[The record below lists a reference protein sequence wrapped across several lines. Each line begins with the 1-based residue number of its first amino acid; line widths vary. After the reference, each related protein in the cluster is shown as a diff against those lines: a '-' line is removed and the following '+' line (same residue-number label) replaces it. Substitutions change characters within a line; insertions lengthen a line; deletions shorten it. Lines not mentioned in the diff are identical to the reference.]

1 MASISVAHR
10 AAVAQGALKLRR
22 RLVESGIPA
31 ERVGVKVGLAEVGD
45 LEGSAIITQEG
56 PASIIGYCVDLPAIG
71 EGRMVDR
78 GQAIVACVRAQG
90 GLGLEGTA
98 VLAYSAR
105 TWAAMTWTGGV
116 WLVESGRYEGGEAW
130 TVGVYTGIAAAWN
143 ALEEVCV

>member
-10 AAVAQGALKLRR
+10 AAVAQGALRLRR
-22 RLVESGIPA
+22 RLVERGIPA
-31 ERVGVKVGLAEVGD
+31 EAVGCKLAEVSD
-45 LEGSAIITQEG
+45 LESSGGAIIAQEG

-105 TWAAMTWTGGV
+105 SWAAMTWTGGA

>member
-10 AAVAQGALKLRR
+10 AAVAQGALWMRR
-22 RLVESGIPA
+22 RLVESGIPSEA
-31 ERVGVKVGLAEVGD
+31 VGCKLAEVGD
-45 LEGSAIITQEG
+45 LESSGVAIIRAEG

-71 EGRMVDR
+71 EGRMCDR
-78 GQAIVACVRAQG
+78 GQAIVAGVRAQG

-105 TWAAMTWTGGV
+105 SWAAMTWTGGV
-116 WLVESGRYEGGEAW
+116 WVVESGRYEGEAW
-130 TVGVYTGIAAAWN
+130 TVGVYVGIAAAWN

>member
-10 AAVAQGALKLRR
+10 AAVAQGALRLRR

-45 LEGSAIITQEG
+45 LGGQAIIAAEG
-56 PASIIGYCVDLPAIG
+56 PASVLGYAVDLSAIG

-78 GQAIVACVRAQG
+78 AQAIVAGVRAQG

-105 TWAAMTWTGGV
+105 SWAAMTWTGGA

-130 TVGVYTGIAAAWN
+130 TVGVYVGIAAAWN

>member
-22 RLVESGIPA
+22 RMVERGIPSEA
-31 ERVGVKVGLAEVGD
+31 VGCKLAEVGD
-45 LEGSAIITQEG
+45 LEGSAIIAAEG
-56 PASIIGYCVDLPAIG
+56 PRSVLGYAVDLPAIG
-71 EGRMVDR
+71 EGRMCDR
-78 GQAIVACVRAQG
+78 AQAIVAGVRAQG

-116 WLVESGRYEGGEAW
+116 WVVESGRYEGGEAW

>member
-10 AAVAQGALKLRR
+10 AAVAQAALRLRR
-22 RLVESGIPA
+22 RLVERGIPSEA
-31 ERVGVKVGLAEVGD
+31 VGCKLAEVGD
-45 LEGSAIITQEG
+45 LDGSAIIAQEG

-78 GQAIVACVRAQG
+78 GQAIVAGVRAQG

-116 WLVESGRYEGGEAW
+116 WVVESGRYEGGEGW
-130 TVGVYTGIAAAWN
+130 TVGVYVGIAAAWN

>member
-1 MASISVAHR
+1 M
-10 AAVAQGALKLRR
+10 RR
-22 RLVESGIPA
+22 QLVERGIPA
-31 ERVGVKVGLAEVGD
+31 ESIGVKLADVSD
-45 LEGSAIITQEG
+45 LEAGGGAIIAQEG
-56 PASIIGYCVDLPAIG
+56 PKGIIGYCVDLPAIG
-71 EGRMVDR
+71 EGRMCDR
-78 GQAIVACVRAQG
+78 AQAIVACVRAQG

-116 WLVESGRYEGGEAW
+116 WVVESGRYEGGEAW